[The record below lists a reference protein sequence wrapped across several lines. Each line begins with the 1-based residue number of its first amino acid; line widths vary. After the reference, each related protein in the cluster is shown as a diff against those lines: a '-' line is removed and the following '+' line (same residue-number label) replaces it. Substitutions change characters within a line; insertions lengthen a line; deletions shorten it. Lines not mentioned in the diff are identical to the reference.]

1 MQTFTTTTE
10 KNKIERIINIS
21 YLFFG
26 FCLFSFNALQIINN
40 LTF

>member
-10 KNKIERIINIS
+10 KNHTNRIINIT